1 MSPVEGLF
9 IILSGAVVVGAEL
22 ELVSDEVPDGG
33 VLDELLDD
41 EDGGVVGLI
50 DELDDVE
57 PVEGGVVDEDDDVD
71 GDGVTTGGVVDVVLV
86 SRWQPASPNAIPVQS
101 NVTKAALL
109 IVVSRSGLKEG
120 CTHGFS
126 SFDAM
131 NAAITRVIAPGISLN
146 KQCRIHSATRR
157 IAHYDAQFTHVRR
170 ANFIVR
176 R

>member
-22 ELVSDEVPDGG
+22 EPVSDEVPDGG

-109 IVVSRSGLKEG
+109 IVVSRSSLKEG
-120 CTHGFS
+120 CMHGFS

-131 NAAITRVIAPGISLN
+131 NAAITRVIAPQISLN

>member
-109 IVVSRSGLKEG
+109 IVISRSGFKG
-120 CTHGFS
+120 RMH
-126 SFDAM
+126 AW
-131 NAAITRVIAPGISLN
+131 I
-146 KQCRIHSATRR
+146 
-157 IAHYDAQFTHVRR
+157 
-170 ANFIVR
+170 
-176 R
+176 